1 MNEESIPETS
11 TDEETIAQLE
21 AAVQLKNRE
30 RLECVYV
37 FDPVVR
43 RETAFSLALITK
55 RLDDERL
62 EMVAIGERS
71 VGAANPAR
79 DFIRRARFPAEI
91 LPLIL
96 EEFIDR
102 CGVEGAS
109 YREVHIETQ
118 NPSEQLSELA
128 ALVSPRTDVEPSPAQ

>member
-1 MNEESIPETS
+1 MNEESITETS
-11 TDEETIAQLE
+11 TDEETIAQL
-21 AAVQLKNRE
+21 AKVVQLKDRE
-30 RLECVYV
+30 RLERVYV

-62 EMVAIGERS
+62 EMIAIGERS
-71 VGAANPAR
+71 VGATTRAR

-109 YREVHIETQ
+109 YREVYIENE

-128 ALVSPRTDVEPSPAQ
+128 ALVSPRPDAEPSPAP

>member
-1 MNEESIPETS
+1 MNEESITETS
-11 TDEETIAQLE
+11 SDEETLAQL
-21 AAVQLKNRE
+21 ARVVQLKDRQ
-30 RLECVYV
+30 RLESVYV

-43 RETAFSLALITK
+43 RETAFSLALVTK
-55 RLDDERL
+55 RLDNERL
-62 EMVAIGERS
+62 EMVAIGERA
-71 VGAANPAR
+71 VGAATPAR
-79 DFIRRARFPAEI
+79 DFIRRARFPADI

-109 YREVHIETQ
+109 YREVHIENE

-128 ALVSPRTDVEPSPAQ
+128 ALVLPRPDVEPSPTP